1 MSKSLDL
8 YLQKYVE
15 TFGDGFPTIPLLDW
29 YGEEGCIGIVVKCL
43 AEKKDVYQLKYLD
56 DPGQT
61 DVIY

>member
-1 MSKSLDL
+1 MSNSFDL
-8 YLQKYVE
+8 YLQKYAE
-15 TFGDGFPTIPLLDW
+15 AFDEGFPTIPLLDW

>member
-1 MSKSLDL
+1 MVKSLDL